1 MNEQIKCPKPSI
13 CNVRLCCIS
22 GERWK
27 ISMEHTHTVCWRV
40 ELWRLFV
47 PVEIREKVLNWLP
60 LFHCCSISSGI
71 FRCRRRRRRRFTKS
85 HARSMSQK
93 SCVQKSCTK
102 VKRKIL
108 VAPIQFWLYAA
119 IEHVHIFSPS
129 FSMDCIAENGQMR
142 FRLMWPIC
150 FLWAACLIRSI
161 QTIGIVGGKISSR
174 FLWVSDTSQ

>member
-1 MNEQIKCPKPSI
+1 MFVYAAVQGNDGKSAWNTRYVGAE
-13 CNVRLCCIS
+13 N
-22 GERWK
+22 
-27 ISMEHTHTVCWRV
+27 
-40 ELWRLFV
+40 LWRLFI
-47 PVEIREKVLNWLP
+47 PSEIQKK
-60 LFHCCSISSGI
+60 CSIECPFSTAVPFQEGI
-71 FRCRRRRRRRFTKS
+71 FRYRRRRRRFTKS

-129 FSMDCIAENGQMR
+129 FPMDCIAKNGQMR

-150 FLWAACLIRSI
+150 FLWPACLIRSI